1 MLQRFQRLY
10 NAYEQEDIAEK
21 QQIVALHQQRVQSDL
36 NQRKRVA
43 MDKYM
48 RSLEKGDVSSRTL
61 LCLLS
66 CSVVQPWRW
75 ET

>member
-1 MLQRFQRLY
+1 VQRFQRLY
-10 NAYEQEDIAEK
+10 NAYEQEDMAEK

-48 RSLEKGDVSSRTL
+48 RSLEKGDVST
-61 LCLLS
+61 C
-66 CSVVQPWRW
+66 VPVYF
-75 ET
+75 

>member
-48 RSLEKGDVSSRTL
+48 RSLEKGDVSSHTL
-61 LCLLS
+61 FTAVLLD
-66 CSVVQPWRW
+66 
-75 ET
+75 

>member
-1 MLQRFQRLY
+1 MFQRFQRLY

-48 RSLEKGDVSSRTL
+48 RSLEKGDVSRL
-61 LCLLS
+61 RLFLS
-66 CSVVQPWRW
+66 PCCMLQPWRR
-75 ET
+75 EM

>member
-48 RSLEKGDVSSRTL
+48 RSLEKGDVSSHTL
-61 LCLLS
+61 LSLLS